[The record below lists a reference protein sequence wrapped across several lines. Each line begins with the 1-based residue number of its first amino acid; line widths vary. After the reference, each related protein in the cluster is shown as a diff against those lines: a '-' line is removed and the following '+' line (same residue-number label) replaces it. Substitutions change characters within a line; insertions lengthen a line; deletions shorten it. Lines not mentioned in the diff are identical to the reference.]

1 MKTNMASKDLKIPTS
16 ISGKAKISSDA
27 KLLLGFL
34 LGGVKYAE
42 PETFD
47 VGEIA
52 AGTGIQDEQISE
64 ALLELLGEGFIARGG
79 EKAFLDMSY
88 CRVSLDLV
96 VTPGGSGVT
105 KDGQQL
111 LQVDDQKKSTLEDGG
126 EETKDVDGTP
136 HLFRVT
142 PELDVEF
149 DATGRWCLNAWR
161 LDDLGEQIAHVIQG
175 ADFATKTEAIE
186 YAYAYA
192 GNGVYVE
199 SGVLGWMLSLPDDQ
213 QPHELSSGR
222 MTPVTVYVSFGAMVL
237 AIEDLEFRCPYA
249 EGIEENAAK
258 RGEYMAW
265 LDKAEETNEIEWHGR
280 LYKGCWPSFKWYKD
294 YVDPRPAMPE
304 EVEESEN
311 ASTVDESEEANPP
324 ESPNGIVMED
334 PTPEPPVEEMKAP
347 RKGRTKKVDPA
358 PTEQP
363 AEPEF

>member
-1 MKTNMASKDLKIPTS
+1 MASKDLKIPTS

-52 AGTGIQDEQISE
+52 AGTGLQDEQISE
-64 ALLELLGEGFIARGG
+64 ALLELLGEGFIDRGG
-79 EKAFLDMSY
+79 DKAFLDMSY

-111 LQVDDQKKSTLEDGG
+111 LQVDDQKKSTLEDDG

-142 PELDVEF
+142 PELDIDLE
-149 DATGRWCLNAWR
+149 ATGRWCLNVWR

-175 ADFATKTEAIE
+175 ADFDTKTDAIE

-192 GNGVYVE
+192 GDCTDYVE
-199 SGVLGWMLSLPDDQ
+199 SGVLDWMLSLLDDE
-213 QPHELSSGR
+213 PPLELSDGK
-222 MTPVTVYVSFGAMVL
+222 MTPAVVYISFVAFEMVL
-237 AIEDLEFRCPYA
+237 EDLDLRCPYT
-249 EGIEENAAK
+249 EGIEEEAEK

-265 LDKAEETNEIEWHGR
+265 LDKAEEANEINWHGR
-280 LYKGCWPSFKWYKD
+280 LYVGCWPNSEHYKD
-294 YVDPRPAMPE
+294 YTDPRCTLSG
-304 EVEESEN
+304 EVE
-311 ASTVDESEEANPP
+311 AADESEEANPP

-334 PTPEPPVEEMKAP
+334 PTPEPPVEKPKAP
-347 RKGRTKKVDPA
+347 RKGRGKKAESAPA
-358 PTEQP
+358 EEPV
-363 AEPEF
+363 EPEF